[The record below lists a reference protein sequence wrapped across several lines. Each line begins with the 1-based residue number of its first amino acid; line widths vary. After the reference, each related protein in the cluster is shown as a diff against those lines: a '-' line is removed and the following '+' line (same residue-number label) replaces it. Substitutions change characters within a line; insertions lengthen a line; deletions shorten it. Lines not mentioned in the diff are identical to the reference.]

1 MIAQVQ
7 KNTKNTSR
15 IQMLLALAL
24 AAATQPAATAP
35 APAEEVVVVMYTVK
49 SLVAAQPAKEEVYG
63 TSTSMVEVEAEAVV
77 GAQPAARQHLCG
89 REGGGWRP
97 ACAARQHLLCGR
109 DPGLV
114 GPDRPVNPKLEIKMA
129 CKQYLD
135 SRCVF
140 FC

>member
-77 GAQPAARQHLCG
+77 GAQPVRRVNTFVGVKAVVGAQPVRRVNTFFVGVTLD
-89 REGGGWRP
+89 WW
-97 ACAARQHLLCGR
+97 
-109 DPGLV
+109 DPT
-114 GPDRPVNPKLEIKMA
+114 GPSIPN
-129 CKQYLD
+129 
-135 SRCVF
+135 
-140 FC
+140 